1 MGQINFNGVDR
12 KINVI
17 KIKPINNYG
26 IKINYAKGNED
37 EEQKLNN
44 EIIDIENQIINTNE
58 NCSIFILFDIQ
69 LKYYT
74 KSMNQNFYYLLI
86 LIKLIFLF
94 KFSLS

>member
-1 MGQINFNGVDR
+1 MHADGNLISEVIEGDANMGQINFNGVDR

-44 EIIDIENQIINTNE
+44 EIIDIEN
-58 NCSIFILFDIQ
+58 
-69 LKYYT
+69 
-74 KSMNQNFYYLLI
+74 
-86 LIKLIFLF
+86 
-94 KFSLS
+94 